1 MNVARQ
7 IQFDSQSFEPLG
19 NSRGTHSDN
28 SGYQNPGEWLLRL
41 GRLIRFLVRHGA
53 ELRQIA
59 QELGAG
65 EKLCVL
71 ARTFVAAPD
80 CLKLRALVED
90 WSLTR
95 IHFEL
100 GELAAA
106 SCLSPAPH

>member
-1 MNVARQ
+1 MKVSRQ
-7 IQFDSQSFEPLG
+7 IQRQSETFRPLG
-19 NSRGTHSDN
+19 NSCAAPGGDA
-28 SGYQNPGEWLLRL
+28 GYQNPGEWLLRL
-41 GRLIRFLVRHGA
+41 GRLTRFLVRHGA

-59 QELGAG
+59 EELGAG
-65 EKLCVL
+65 EKHCVL
-71 ARTFVAAPD
+71 ASTFVAAPD

-95 IHFEL
+95 VQSEL